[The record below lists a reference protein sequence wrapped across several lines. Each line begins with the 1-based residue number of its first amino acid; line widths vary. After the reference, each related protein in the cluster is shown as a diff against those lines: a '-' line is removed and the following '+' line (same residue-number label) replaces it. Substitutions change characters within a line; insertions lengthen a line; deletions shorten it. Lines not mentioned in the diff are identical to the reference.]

1 MALANL
7 KSVDEGSRGRLQAT
21 DDLEEEKG
29 GWKELNA
36 ERRMEK
42 KRRRKKKM
50 EAEDSLGNGFIG
62 KRKQVAPELSVA
74 IAQPSKKWKSAN
86 GSVLRIKTARQ
97 WKSDN

>member
-42 KRRRKKKM
+42 KRSRKKKM
-50 EAEDSLGNGFIG
+50 
-62 KRKQVAPELSVA
+62 
-74 IAQPSKKWKSAN
+74 
-86 GSVLRIKTARQ
+86 
-97 WKSDN
+97 